1 MASSESQ
8 RDYDN
13 IIPKSAIK
21 VKPFIQTFA
30 AFFDTQIG
38 CFLGLRPIII
48 EPASV
53 NTLIEKDT
61 TGHTG
66 IERKG
71 DFTYGEHDFQ
81 S

>member
-1 MASSESQ
+1 M
-8 RDYDN
+8 
-13 IIPKSAIK
+13 
-21 VKPFIQTFA
+21 QTFA
-30 AFFDTQIG
+30 AFFDIQIG

-66 IERKG
+66 AERKS
-71 DFTYGEHDFQ
+71 DFIYGELDF
-81 S
+81 